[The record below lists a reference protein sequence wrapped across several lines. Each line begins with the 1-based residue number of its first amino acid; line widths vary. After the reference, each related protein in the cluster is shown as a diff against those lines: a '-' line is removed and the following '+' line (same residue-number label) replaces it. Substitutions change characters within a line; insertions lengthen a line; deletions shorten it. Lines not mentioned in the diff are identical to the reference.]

1 MEIDYA
7 TSNITNSDDL
17 REKIHEIHN
26 YMRNNGIGYGLT
38 SLKVFNLFYGLMK
51 IEEYGLNEAIGL
63 NNDKCKFSYLL
74 NLINN
79 PDEKNK
85 FINILNDETLN
96 IIYDTTNTT
105 NNVNLLIG
113 YNIPIDLKPDVYKYL
128 MNEINSIKDIEK
140 SSKEQLSGKIYE
152 YFVGRDQSAISEL
165 GAYFTNR
172 RIVDFTLNKIKPQLK
187 PDGTIPK
194 MIDMFGGSGGFTIG
208 YTDYLIKNN
217 IGIDWKTQ
225 LDNIYHF
232 DINEDVLKSAR
243 LELFC
248 LSKGVFPNMKN
259 NIKRTNSF
267 TYDDFNKKF
276 DLIMTNPPYG
286 GDKIGTS
293 AKKEKRDKIIKY
305 IDNEIDIFKKNIIEI
320 IEKADDIKNKKK
332 ILDDIKKPKTNIDKI
347 ISLIKDIDIDVNI
360 KRIKELYN
368 QSKSLKKENKTEIE
382 NNKKLCVNIDSCSKQ
397 INNFAVKHKLTGNDK
412 EACSLMLIMDLL
424 EIDGTAVG
432 VLKEG
437 LFFDSSYKDLRKV
450 LLTEYNVKEII
461 SIPANQFENTSTKT
475 SIVIFN
481 NNEDIKTSYIN
492 FSELKVNLYEKDEI
506 IEDINKEGKI
516 EIKLKYNKGDII
528 NVEEVFIKTVSID
541 EILNNDSISLN
552 YKDYNKVSIIPGEDF
567 ELVKIK
573 DICEFQNGYAFKT
586 NEYSSEGIPLITIT
600 NINLNNKMVLNETT
614 QKYIIENDKYNK
626 YELFINDLLISLTGK
641 KPNLCKIAI
650 KEDYSKSYLNQRVL
664 LLRKFKLINI
674 YYFLSIFKSYIN
686 NYINQTL
693 GNGSNQDNISSED
706 ILNIEIPIP
715 KTPELLKYWE
725 NKISTPFM
733 RKQEKERRFKEVEE
747 EIKNKIKD
755 IQENHECEEVKLG
768 DIIDTKSGT
777 YITKDKFIKGKYPVY
792 GGGNITN
799 YINIYNREN
808 ELIINK
814 DGLSLNCVKYE
825 NGKFFLNHHGWT
837 LIYKQNDFKKFIDY
851 YLLNNKQIIYN
862 IANGSNQKGI
872 NKNKFLEFKIKLPK
886 DKSLIDNLQP
896 LFNEVE
902 ELQKDIK
909 ELDET
914 YNNYL
919 KELSKAAIKNQEIL
933 NENIEII
940 EDTEEVDEKSNVDE
954 ETTSTKSSKSQT
966 IQQLKEQCKS
976 LGIKGYSNKK
986 KNELIELIKNH
997 K

>member
-481 NNEDIKTSYIN
+481 NNGDIKTSYIN

-528 NVEEVFIKTVSID
+528 NVEEVLIKTVSID
-541 EILNNDSISLN
+541 EILNNDSMSLN

-573 DICEFQNGYAFKT
+573 DICEFQKYKSQKEDIDGLFNYYSCSSIIKKCNNPNINGEFVLLGTRGSTIIEALHYINGEFGCNNNMLIFNAKNNNIYLYYIIKIIKVLIKT
-586 NEYSSEGIPLITIT
+586 LITGSTIPM
-600 NINLNNKMVLNETT
+600 ISKEKF
-614 QKYIIENDKYNK
+614 Q
-626 YELFINDLLISLTGK
+626 DL
-641 KPNLCKIAI
+641 
-650 KEDYSKSYLNQRVL
+650 
-664 LLRKFKLINI
+664 
-674 YYFLSIFKSYIN
+674 
-686 NYINQTL
+686 
-693 GNGSNQDNISSED
+693 
-706 ILNIEIPIP
+706 EIPIP
-715 KTPELLKYWE
+715 KSPELLEYWE

-755 IQENHECEEVKLG
+755 IQENHECEEVKLN

-872 NKNKFLEFKIKLPK
+872 NKNKFLELKIKLPK

-933 NENIEII
+933 NGISNEII
-940 EDTEEVDEKSNVDE
+940 EDTEEVDEKSNVDD
-954 ETTSTKSSKSQT
+954 ETTSTKSSISQT

>member
-217 IGIDWKTQ
+217 IGIDWKSQ

-248 LSKGVFPNMKN
+248 LTQGIIPNMNN

-267 TYDDFNKKF
+267 TYDFNKKF

-332 ILDDIKKPKTNIDKI
+332 ILEDIKKPKTNIDKI
-347 ISLIKDIDIDVNI
+347 LSIIKDIDIDVNI

-481 NNEDIKTSYIN
+481 NNGDIKTSYIN

-528 NVEEVFIKTVSID
+528 NVEEVLIKTVSID

-552 YKDYNKVSIIPGEDF
+552 YKDYNKVSIIPGEGF

-573 DICEFQNGYAFKT
+573 DICEFQPKSKRQASFGKENGLYNFYTSSDKIKKCDEADY
-586 NEYSSEGIPLITIT
+586 NAEYLIIGNGGVA
-600 NINLNNKMVLNETT
+600 NIKIDNNFSCSDHN
-614 QKYIIENDKYNK
+614 YIIN
-626 YELFINDLLISLTGK
+626 
-641 KPNLCKIAI
+641 
-650 KEDYSKSYLNQRVL
+650 SKNNYYLYYL
-664 LLRKFKLINI
+664 LLDNI
-674 YYFLSIFKSYIN
+674 YLLENGFKGSTLKNLSKKY
-686 NYINQTL
+686 L
-693 GNGSNQDNISSED
+693 ED
-706 ILNIEIPIP
+706 LEIPIP
-715 KTPELLKYWE
+715 KTPELLEYWE
-725 NKISTPFM
+725 NKISQPFM
-733 RKQEKERRFKEVEE
+733 KKQEKERRFKEVEE
-747 EIKNKIKD
+747 EIKNRIKD

-768 DIIDTKSGT
+768 DICNINPKHIKRYETKNLNLLH
-777 YITKDKFIKGKYPVY
+777 GKYLFYTGSTNLKYYCNEP
-792 GGGNITN
+792 NILDYT
-799 YINIYNREN
+799 I
-808 ELIINK
+808 IINK
-814 DGLSLNCVKYE
+814 TNGSGKCNIFLDKNISVANQTYIIQSKKSELYTFYIYNYLNCVKYKIE
-825 NGKFFLNHHGWT
+825 EGYIGACQKNLSSE
-837 LIYKQNDFKKFIDY
+837 
-851 YLLNNKQIIYN
+851 YLYN
-862 IANGSNQKGI
+862 
-872 NKNKFLEFKIKLPK
+872 FKIPMPK
-886 DKSLIDNLQP
+886 DKSLIENLQP

-902 ELQKDIK
+902 ELQKEIK

-933 NENIEII
+933 NENTYEIEYKNDEI
-940 EDTEEVDEKSNVDE
+940 EDIEPQIKDDE
-954 ETTSTKSSKSQT
+954 TASTKSSISQT

>member
-79 PDEKNK
+79 PVEKNK
-85 FINILNDETLN
+85 FINILNDETFN
-96 IIYDTTNTT
+96 IIYDTT

-217 IGIDWKTQ
+217 IGIDWKSQ

-248 LSKGVFPNMKN
+248 LTQGIIPNMEN

-267 TYDDFNKKF
+267 TYDFNKKF

-347 ISLIKDIDIDVNI
+347 LSIIKDINIDVNI

-481 NNEDIKTSYIN
+481 NNGDIKTSYIN

-528 NVEEVFIKTVSID
+528 NVEEVLIKTVSID

-573 DICEFQNGYAFKT
+573 DICEFQKYKSQKEDIDGLFNYYSCSSIIKKCNNPNINGEFVLLGTRGSTIIEALHYINGEFGCNNNMLIFNAKNNNIYLYYIIKIIKVLIKT
-586 NEYSSEGIPLITIT
+586 LITGSTIPM
-600 NINLNNKMVLNETT
+600 ISKEKF
-614 QKYIIENDKYNK
+614 Q
-626 YELFINDLLISLTGK
+626 DL
-641 KPNLCKIAI
+641 
-650 KEDYSKSYLNQRVL
+650 
-664 LLRKFKLINI
+664 
-674 YYFLSIFKSYIN
+674 
-686 NYINQTL
+686 
-693 GNGSNQDNISSED
+693 
-706 ILNIEIPIP
+706 EIPIP
-715 KTPELLKYWE
+715 KSPELLEYWE

-755 IQENHECEEVKLG
+755 IQENHECEQVKLG
-768 DIIDTKSGT
+768 DICKFNYGT
-777 YITKDKFIKGKYPVY
+777 RITKKNNIVGNIPVY
-792 GGGNITN
+792 GGGDITFYTNKSNRTKNTLILSRYAMSKKCIRIINNDFYLNDSGLSIDSININQN
-799 YINIYNREN
+799 YINYILINNKYQDYIYNNCATGSVQRN
-808 ELIINK
+808 INM
-814 DGLSLNCVKYE
+814 N
-825 NGKFFLNHHGWT
+825 
-837 LIYKQNDFKKFIDY
+837 
-851 YLLNNKQIIYN
+851 LLKEI
-862 IANGSNQKGI
+862 
-872 NKNKFLEFKIKLPK
+872 KISIPK

-933 NENIEII
+933 NGISNEII
-940 EDTEEVDEKSNVDE
+940 EDTEEVDEKSNVDD
-954 ETTSTKSSKSQT
+954 ETTSTKSSISQT

>member
-217 IGIDWKTQ
+217 IGIDWKSQ

-248 LSKGVFPNMKN
+248 LTQGIIPNMNN

-267 TYDDFNKKF
+267 TYDFNKKF

-332 ILDDIKKPKTNIDKI
+332 ILEDIKKPKTNIDKI
-347 ISLIKDIDIDVNI
+347 LSIIKDIDIDVNI

-481 NNEDIKTSYIN
+481 NNGDIKTSYIN

-528 NVEEVFIKTVSID
+528 NVEEVLIKTVSID

-552 YKDYNKVSIIPGEDF
+552 YKDYNKVSIIPGEGF

-573 DICEFQNGYAFKT
+573 DICEFQPKSKRQASFGKENGLYNFYTSSDKIKKCDEADY
-586 NEYSSEGIPLITIT
+586 NAEYLIIGNGGVA
-600 NINLNNKMVLNETT
+600 NIKIDNNFSCSDHN
-614 QKYIIENDKYNK
+614 YIIN
-626 YELFINDLLISLTGK
+626 
-641 KPNLCKIAI
+641 
-650 KEDYSKSYLNQRVL
+650 SKNNYYLYYL
-664 LLRKFKLINI
+664 LLDNI
-674 YYFLSIFKSYIN
+674 YLLENGFKGSTLKNLSKKY
-686 NYINQTL
+686 L
-693 GNGSNQDNISSED
+693 ED
-706 ILNIEIPIP
+706 LEIPIP
-715 KTPELLKYWE
+715 KTPELLEYWE
-725 NKISTPFM
+725 NKISQPFM
-733 RKQEKERRFKEVEE
+733 KKQEKERRFKEVEE
-747 EIKNKIKD
+747 EIKNRIKD

-768 DIIDTKSGT
+768 DICNINPKHIKRYETKNLNLLH
-777 YITKDKFIKGKYPVY
+777 GKYLFYTGSTNLKYYCNEP
-792 GGGNITN
+792 NILDYT
-799 YINIYNREN
+799 I
-808 ELIINK
+808 IINK
-814 DGLSLNCVKYE
+814 TNGSGKCNIFLDKNISVANQTYIIQSKKSELYTFYIYNYLNCVKYKIE
-825 NGKFFLNHHGWT
+825 EGYIGACQKNLSSE
-837 LIYKQNDFKKFIDY
+837 
-851 YLLNNKQIIYN
+851 YLYN
-862 IANGSNQKGI
+862 
-872 NKNKFLEFKIKLPK
+872 FKIPMPK
-886 DKSLIDNLQP
+886 DKSLIENLQP

-902 ELQKDIK
+902 ELQKEIK

-933 NENIEII
+933 NENTYEIHEDIEEEPK
-940 EDTEEVDEKSNVDE
+940 EDLKVISKEQETSSEKSN
-954 ETTSTKSSKSQT
+954 KSQT
-966 IQQLKEQCKS
+966 LDQLKEQCKS

>member
-79 PDEKNK
+79 PVEKNK

-248 LSKGVFPNMKN
+248 LSKGIIPNMEN

-267 TYDDFNKKF
+267 TYDFNKKF

-347 ISLIKDIDIDVNI
+347 LSIIKDIDIDVNI

-481 NNEDIKTSYIN
+481 NNGDIKTSYIN

-573 DICEFQNGYAFKT
+573 DISLISNGKQLDKKNIISGIYPVYSGGLKPIGYHNIYNTENATIIAGTGYCGFVQFDNGKFYASQCFTIK
-586 NEYSSEGIPLITIT
+586 SE
-600 NINLNNKMVLNETT
+600 NILL
-614 QKYIIENDKYNK
+614 NK
-626 YELFINDLLISLTGK
+626 YLFIICKVLEKLFMNKLSKGTCQKFIRSTDFKDL
-641 KPNLCKIAI
+641 
-650 KEDYSKSYLNQRVL
+650 
-664 LLRKFKLINI
+664 
-674 YYFLSIFKSYIN
+674 
-686 NYINQTL
+686 
-693 GNGSNQDNISSED
+693 
-706 ILNIEIPIP
+706 EIPIP
-715 KTPELLKYWE
+715 KTPELLEYWE

-768 DIIDTKSGT
+768 DIIN
-777 YITKDKFIKGKYPVY
+777 YISKKNKYKANDGY
-792 GGGNITN
+792 KQGLYRFYTSSQTNILYRDDYDFEETHLLLGRGGNISIHLAN
-799 YINIYNREN
+799 NFSVSHDDVYVINTKILKLHY
-808 ELIINK
+808 L
-814 DGLSLNCVKYE
+814 
-825 NGKFFLNHHGWT
+825 
-837 LIYKQNDFKKFIDY
+837 Y
-851 YLLNNKQIIYN
+851 YLLLISKDLIIETFK
-862 IANGSNQKGI
+862 GSTIKHTSKSKLNDI
-872 NKNKFLEFKIKLPK
+872 KIKLPK

-896 LFNEVE
+896 LFDEVE
-902 ELQKDIK
+902 ELQKEIK

-914 YNNYL
+914 YNEYL
-919 KELSKAAIKNQEIL
+919 QELSKSAIKNQEIL
-933 NENIEII
+933 NGISNENIEII

-954 ETTSTKSSKSQT
+954 ETASTKSSISQT

>member
-217 IGIDWKTQ
+217 IGIDWKSQ

-248 LSKGVFPNMKN
+248 LTQGIIPNMEN

-267 TYDDFNKKF
+267 TYDFNKKF

-320 IEKADDIKNKKK
+320 IEKAEDIKNKKK

-347 ISLIKDIDIDVNI
+347 ISLIKDIDIDINI

-481 NNEDIKTSYIN
+481 NNGDIKTSYIN

-528 NVEEVFIKTVSID
+528 NVEEVLIKTVSID

-573 DICEFQNGYAFKT
+573 DICEFQPKSKRQASFGKENGLYNFYTSSDKIKKCDEADY
-586 NEYSSEGIPLITIT
+586 NAEYLIIGNGGVA
-600 NINLNNKMVLNETT
+600 NIKIDKYFSCSDHN
-614 QKYIIENDKYNK
+614 YIIN
-626 YELFINDLLISLTGK
+626 
-641 KPNLCKIAI
+641 
-650 KEDYSKSYLNQRVL
+650 SKNNYYLYYL
-664 LLRKFKLINI
+664 LLDNI
-674 YYFLSIFKSYIN
+674 YLLENGFKGSTLKNLSKKY
-686 NYINQTL
+686 L
-693 GNGSNQDNISSED
+693 ED
-706 ILNIEIPIP
+706 LEIPIP
-715 KTPELLKYWE
+715 KTPELLEYWE

-755 IQENHECEEVKLG
+755 IQENHECEQVKLG
-768 DIIDTKSGT
+768 DICKINSGKNLPKNN
-777 YITKDKFIKGKYPVY
+777 IIKGKINII
-792 GGGNITN
+792 GGGKIIGKHNISNRIGDDIVLTRVGAININ
-799 YINIYNREN
+799 YISEPYYLTDNGLAIKSQIYNN
-808 ELIINK
+808 KLIYYYIIINL
-814 DGLSLNCVKYE
+814 DY
-825 NGKFFLNHHGWT
+825 
-837 LIYKQNDFKKFIDY
+837 IYKLY
-851 YLLNNKQIIYN
+851 
-862 IANGSNQKGI
+862 NGSNQKVI
-872 NKNKFLEFKIKLPK
+872 KKSELEKFKIPIPK

-933 NENIEII
+933 NGISNEIHEDIEEEPK
-940 EDTEEVDEKSNVDE
+940 EDLKVISKEQ
-954 ETTSTKSSKSQT
+954 ETASTKSSISQT

>member
-51 IEEYGLNEAIGL
+51 IEEYGLNEIIGL
-63 NNDKCKFSYLL
+63 NDEKCKFSYLL

-96 IIYDTTNTT
+96 IIYDTTN
-105 NNVNLLIG
+105 NVNLLIG

-128 MNEINSIKDIEK
+128 LNEINSIKDIEK

-172 RIVDFTLNKIKPQLK
+172 RIVDFILNKIKPELK
-187 PDGTIPK
+187 SDGTIPK

-208 YTDYLIKNN
+208 YIDYLIKNY
-217 IGIDWKTQ
+217 IKIDWKTQ
-225 LDNIYHF
+225 LNNIYHF

-248 LSKGVFPNMKN
+248 LTQGIIPNMEK

-267 TYDDFNKKF
+267 TYDFNEKF
-276 DLIMTNPPYG
+276 ELIITNPPYG

-305 IDNEIDIFKKNIIEI
+305 IDNEINIFKKNIIDI
-320 IEKADDIKNKKK
+320 IEKTEDIKNKKK
-332 ILDDIKKPKTNIDKI
+332 ILDDIKKPKTNIYKI
-347 ISLIKDIDIDVNI
+347 ISIIKDIDIDVNI

-368 QSKSLKKENKTEIE
+368 QSNELKKENKIEIE
-382 NNKKLCVNIDSCSKQ
+382 NNKKLCVNIDSCSDQ
-397 INNFAVKHKLTGNDK
+397 INKFAVKHKLTGNDK

-450 LLTEYNVKEII
+450 LLTEYNVKDII

-475 SIVIFN
+475 SIVIFSKDR
-481 NNEDIKTSYIN
+481 DIKTSYIN

-541 EILNNDSISLN
+541 EILNNESISLN
-552 YKDYNKVSIIPGEDF
+552 YKDYNKVSIIPGEGF
-567 ELVKIK
+567 QLVKIK
-573 DICEFQNGYAFKT
+573 DICEFQPKSKRQASFGKENGLYNFYTSSDKIKKCDEADYKT
-586 NEYSSEGIPLITIT
+586 EYLIIGNGGVA
-600 NINLNNKMVLNETT
+600 NIKIDNNFSCSADN
-614 QKYIIENDKYNK
+614 YIINSKINY
-626 YELFINDLLISLTGK
+626 YLYYLLFD
-641 KPNLCKIAI
+641 
-650 KEDYSKSYLNQRVL
+650 
-664 LLRKFKLINI
+664 NI
-674 YYFLSIFKSYIN
+674 YLLENGF
-686 NYINQTL
+686 
-693 GNGSNQDNISSED
+693 NGSTIKHLSKKYLED
-706 ILNIEIPIP
+706 LEIPIP
-715 KTPELLKYWE
+715 KTPELLEYWE

-747 EIKNKIKD
+747 EIKNRIKD

-768 DIIDTKSGT
+768 DICNINPKNIKRYDTKNLNLS
-777 YITKDKFIKGKYPVY
+777 YGKYLFYTGSTNLKYYCNKP
-792 GGGNITN
+792 NILKYT
-799 YINIYNREN
+799 I
-808 ELIINK
+808 IINK
-814 DGLSLNCVKYE
+814 T
-825 NGKFFLNHHGWT
+825 NGSGKCN
-837 LIYKQNDFKKFIDY
+837 IFIDKNICVANQTY
-851 YLLNNKQIIYN
+851 IIQSNKSELYTIYIYN
-862 IANGSNQKGI
+862 YLIQLKYKIEEGYIGACH
-872 NKNKFLEFKIKLPK
+872 KNLSSDYLYNFKIQMPK

-896 LFNEVE
+896 LFDEVE
-902 ELQKDIK
+902 ELQKEIK
-909 ELDET
+909 ELEET
-914 YNNYL
+914 YNNHL

-933 NENIEII
+933 NENKYEI
-940 EDTEEVDEKSNVDE
+940 EDINDEIEDIKPQIKDD
-954 ETTSTKSSKSQT
+954 ETTSEKSSKSQT

>member
-63 NNDKCKFSYLL
+63 NDKECKFSYLL

-85 FINILNDETLN
+85 FINILNNKTLN

-105 NNVNLLIG
+105 NDVNLLIG

-347 ISLIKDIDIDVNI
+347 ISLIKDINIDVNI

-481 NNEDIKTSYIN
+481 NNGDIKTSYIN

-552 YKDYNKVSIIPGEDF
+552 YKDYNKVSIIPGEGF

-573 DICEFQNGYAFKT
+573 DICEFQPKSKRQASFGKENGLYNFYTSSDKIKKCDEADY
-586 NEYSSEGIPLITIT
+586 NAEYLIIGNGGVA
-600 NINLNNKMVLNETT
+600 NIKIDKYFSCSDHN
-614 QKYIIENDKYNK
+614 YIIN
-626 YELFINDLLISLTGK
+626 
-641 KPNLCKIAI
+641 
-650 KEDYSKSYLNQRVL
+650 SKNNYYLYYL
-664 LLRKFKLINI
+664 LLDNI
-674 YYFLSIFKSYIN
+674 YLLENGFKGSTLKNLSKKY
-686 NYINQTL
+686 L
-693 GNGSNQDNISSED
+693 ED
-706 ILNIEIPIP
+706 LEIPIP
-715 KTPELLKYWE
+715 KTPELLEYWE

-768 DIIDTKSGT
+768 DICKINSGKNLPKNN
-777 YITKDKFIKGKYPVY
+777 IIKGKINII
-792 GGGNITN
+792 GGGKIIGKHNISNRIGDDIVLTRVGAININ
-799 YINIYNREN
+799 YISEPYYLTDNGLAIKSQIYNN
-808 ELIINK
+808 KLIYYYIIINL
-814 DGLSLNCVKYE
+814 DY
-825 NGKFFLNHHGWT
+825 
-837 LIYKQNDFKKFIDY
+837 IYKLY
-851 YLLNNKQIIYN
+851 
-862 IANGSNQKGI
+862 NGSNQKVI
-872 NKNKFLEFKIKLPK
+872 KKSELEKIKISIPK

-896 LFNEVE
+896 LFDEVE
-902 ELQKDIK
+902 ELQKEIK

-933 NENIEII
+933 NENTYEIEYKNDEI
-940 EDTEEVDEKSNVDE
+940 EDIEPQIKDD

>member
-63 NNDKCKFSYLL
+63 NDKECKFSYLL

-347 ISLIKDIDIDVNI
+347 ISLIKDINIDVNI

-481 NNEDIKTSYIN
+481 NNGDIKTSYIN

-552 YKDYNKVSIIPGEDF
+552 YKDYNKVSIIPGEGF

-573 DICEFQNGYAFKT
+573 DICEFQPKSKRQASFGKENGLYNFYTSSDKIKKCDEADY
-586 NEYSSEGIPLITIT
+586 NAEYLIIGNGGVA
-600 NINLNNKMVLNETT
+600 NIKIDKYFSCSDHN
-614 QKYIIENDKYNK
+614 YIIN
-626 YELFINDLLISLTGK
+626 
-641 KPNLCKIAI
+641 
-650 KEDYSKSYLNQRVL
+650 SKNNYYLYYL
-664 LLRKFKLINI
+664 LLDNI
-674 YYFLSIFKSYIN
+674 YLLENGFKGSTLKNLSKKY
-686 NYINQTL
+686 L
-693 GNGSNQDNISSED
+693 ED
-706 ILNIEIPIP
+706 LEIPIP
-715 KTPELLKYWE
+715 KTPELLEYWE

-768 DIIDTKSGT
+768 DICKINSGKNLPKNN
-777 YITKDKFIKGKYPVY
+777 IIKGKINII
-792 GGGNITN
+792 GGGKIIGKHNISNRIGDDIVLTRVGAININ
-799 YINIYNREN
+799 YISEPYYLTDNGLAIKSQIYNN
-808 ELIINK
+808 KLIYYYIIINL
-814 DGLSLNCVKYE
+814 DY
-825 NGKFFLNHHGWT
+825 
-837 LIYKQNDFKKFIDY
+837 IYKLY
-851 YLLNNKQIIYN
+851 
-862 IANGSNQKGI
+862 NGSNQKVI
-872 NKNKFLEFKIKLPK
+872 KKSELEKIKISIPK

-896 LFNEVE
+896 LFDEVE
-902 ELQKDIK
+902 ELQKEIK

-933 NENIEII
+933 NENTYEIEYKNDEI
-940 EDTEEVDEKSNVDE
+940 EDIEPQIKDD